1 MLAIVLICVAVSAAF
16 VLLFLVE
23 VAPGRNPIM
32 AQRLAEMQATDR
44 DTPDTLQRRR
54 RQLSGERLK
63 GVLQA
68 FGEAIQERN

>member
-44 DTPDTLQRRR
+44 V
-54 RQLSGERLK
+54 LSALCILCDHATNIATSSYIERLYHQMK
-63 GVLQA
+63 KTY
-68 FGEAIQERN
+68 E